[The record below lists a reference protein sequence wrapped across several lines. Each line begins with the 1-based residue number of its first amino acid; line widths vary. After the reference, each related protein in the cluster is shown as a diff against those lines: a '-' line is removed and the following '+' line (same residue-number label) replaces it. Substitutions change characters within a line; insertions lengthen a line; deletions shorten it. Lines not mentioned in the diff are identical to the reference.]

1 VGTPA
6 ASPGQPSRTEGEL
19 MATGAG
25 KGGVISTHGM
35 VTKDGKA
42 FVTTYV
48 DEVPFGQMTPAEA
61 IAMGTRCIQSAIEA
75 ERDAGMVGYL
85 KSLQYGD
92 EEISRVISG
101 MRDHRE
107 QAEPREGLGN

>member
-1 VGTPA
+1 M
-6 ASPGQPSRTEGEL
+6 PSVK
-19 MATGAG
+19 G

-35 VTKDGKA
+35 VTAEGKA

-48 DEVPFGQMTPAEA
+48 DEVPFGRMTPAEA

-75 ERDAGMVGYL
+75 ERDAGLIRFL
-85 KSLQYGD
+85 KSLGTGEQ
-92 EEISRVISG
+92 EINALIRG
-101 MRDHRE
+101 MRDYRD